1 MNSDITEKR
10 KKTCIPQVATETGRH
25 DNHQTRKKEKKKKR
39 DENVHKAQM
48 NDSKKGYETNVRLQL
63 RQVTTAVKMRP
74 GENAI
79 VLLIK

>member
-1 MNSDITEKR
+1 MITTKR
-10 KKTCIPQVATETGRH
+10 E
-25 DNHQTRKKEKKKKR
+25 KEKKKKR
-39 DENVHKAQM
+39 DEIESVHKAQM

>member
-1 MNSDITEKR
+1 MNNDITEK
-10 KKTCIPQVATETGRH
+10 
-25 DNHQTRKKEKKKKR
+25 EKKHVYLKSQLKQADMITTKREKRKEKKR

-48 NDSKKGYETNVRLQL
+48 NDSKMGYETNVRLQL

>member
-1 MNSDITEKR
+1 MITTKREKR
-10 KKTCIPQVATETGRH
+10 KE
-25 DNHQTRKKEKKKKR
+25 KKR